1 MARRHGKDSRLL
13 VNERHASGDL
23 RSWGATHTRAYG
35 DITTVDQD
43 GEKSLPGLIAGELR
57 LAGVW
62 DTSTGSLFDEAI
74 TALGTNDSLLVTV
87 LPEGNTAGTVALLT
101 LADPEQVTADAEIT
115 DAVGFDIAAKPDV
128 SVDMGVLLHALG
140 AETADG
146 NGTAVDNAASSAG
159 GAVAS
164 LHATAYT
171 GLTNAVIKVQHST
184 DNSAFADLITFTTVT
199 AATSELKTV
208 TGTVNRYVRA
218 TVDVTGT
225 GSVTYAVA
233 FARR

>member
-1 MARRHGKDSRLL
+1 MARSHGKAGRLL

-23 RSWGATHTRAYG
+23 TGWGATHQRAYG
-35 DITTVDQD
+35 DITTVLDD
-43 GEKSLPGLIAGELR
+43 GERSLPGLISGEVR

-62 DTSTGSLFDEAI
+62 DSDTGSLFDESNSS
-74 TALGTNDSLLVTV
+74 LGSDNGYVVTV
-87 LPEGNTAGTVALLT
+87 LPEGGTAGTVALLT
-101 LADPEQVTADAEIT
+101 VADVESVAADAEIT
-115 DAVGFDIAAKPDV
+115 DAVKVEITAKPDV
-128 SVDMGVLLHALG
+128 GVDMGVVLHALG

-159 GAVAS
+159 GGVAT
-164 LHATAYT
+164 LHVTAYS

-184 DNSAFADLITFTTVT
+184 DNSAWSDLITFTTVT
-199 AATSELKTV
+199 AVTAQLSTV